1 MNVAVCAIA
10 RNEKPYLVEWVAHQ
24 QELGFDSVYIY
35 DNNSDDGSSELL
47 LSMESLGYLQRIHWQ
62 RKEGIPPQR
71 EAYNHWL
78 ANHGHKYDFVFFC
91 DLDEFLNPQ
100 SGDVKAFLR
109 EAVSQNPKVGAI
121 AVPWLMFGSGG
132 HEKYHADLVTSR
144 FTRCK
149 SSLNQEVKSFVRP
162 AFGFNMR
169 THVCDLLL
177 GDYLDNDFQTVLWSS
192 SSIKMNSPTMG
203 KAILHHYYTKSRE
216 EWIERRSRAKA
227 DRASVEYRDLTEF
240 DEYHSLIAENNDL
253 HANRTSLLSRVE
265 SITTQ
270 IESSEPS
277 IVDVQL
283 GRVDK
288 RFLFGRVVSKNDNEP
303 IVIRLLINGCWEKI
317 LTIRCEGE
325 GYIFSVRLDWE
336 NIKCKQVVVTVV
348 GARKSFIFRKK
359 HFPGTEDT
367 FHFLVNHAPSA
378 EKSIFEYGMRLVAQD
393 TNGERLPEKPLFF
406 KRFPANSL
414 AFNLFTSFRK
424 GLIEADGVV
433 AKLCH
438 VDRKHLDYFHRK
450 CLSEEMSDLAAIVS
464 RCIDLRD
471 AEVSGKNNSG

>member
-10 RNEKPYLVEWVAHQ
+10 RNEKSYLVEWVAHQ
-24 QELGFDSVYIY
+24 QELGFDSIYIY

-47 LSMESLGYLQRIHWQ
+47 LSMESTGHLQRIHWQ

-78 ANHGHKYDFVFFC
+78 ANHGSKYDFVFFC

-100 SGDVKAFLR
+100 GGDVKVFLR
-109 EAVSQNPKVGAI
+109 EAVSQNSNVGAI
-121 AVPWLMFGSGG
+121 AIPWLMFGSSG
-132 HEKYHADLVTSR
+132 HEKYTTDLVTSR

-149 SSLNQEVKSFVRP
+149 SSLNPEVKSFVKP

-177 GDYLDNDFQTVLWSS
+177 GDYLDNDFLPVSWSS
-192 SSIKMNSPTMG
+192 SSIKMDSPTKG

-227 DRASVEYRDLTEF
+227 DRAAVEYRDLAEF
-240 DEYHSLIAENNDL
+240 DEFHSLIAENNDL
-253 HANRTSLLSRVE
+253 LANRISLLSRVE

-277 IVDVQL
+277 KVDVQL

-288 RFLFGRVVSKNDNEP
+288 RFLFGRVVLENDNEP
-303 IVIRLLINGCWEKI
+303 ITIRLLINGYWEKI
-317 LTIRCEGE
+317 LTIRCESGV
-325 GYIFSVRLDWE
+325 YVFSVRLDWE
-336 NIKCKQVVVTVV
+336 NIKCKHVIVTVV
-348 GARKSFIFRKK
+348 GARKSFSFRKK

-367 FHFLVNHAPSA
+367 FNFLVNHAPSA
-378 EKSIFEYGMRLVAQD
+378 EKSIFEYGLRFVARD
-393 TNGERLPEKPLFF
+393 SSGGKKLPKQTLSF

-414 AFNLFTSFRK
+414 ALNLFIGFRK
-424 GLIEADGVV
+424 GLIAADDVV
-433 AKLCH
+433 EPLRN
-438 VDRKHLDYFHRK
+438 VDDKHLNYFHRK
-450 CLSEEMSDLAAIVS
+450 CTSEQAFDLAALVARAIETRRS
-464 RCIDLRD
+464 IAL
-471 AEVSGKNNSG
+471 